1 MTKKRRASRGPRGQQ
16 GARGPR
22 GTRGPRGVQG
32 LVGLRGKMGPPG
44 ERGVKGVSGPPRRDD
59 ALEAMQEQIHDV
71 YRQLDIQL
79 KRMAQ
84 LQQQMDELS
93 ARVGRLNDMKQ

>member
-1 MTKKRRASRGPRGQQ
+1 MAKNQRGSR
-16 GARGPR
+16 GARGAR
-22 GTRGPRGVQG
+22 GARGPRGVQG
-32 LVGLRGKMGPPG
+32 LVGLRGKIGPPG
-44 ERGVKGVSGPPRRDD
+44 ERGRKGVSGLPQRDD

-93 ARVGRLNDMKQ
+93 ARVGLLNGMNR